1 MSWRIL
7 TLTKPSRICVRHK
20 QLNWTGESG
29 ESQNVPLED
38 ISVIILE
45 NPQVQITS
53 ALLSSLAENGA
64 VVFTCDASHMP
75 NGAFFSFHKNSRYTE
90 TALAQIDASQPLRKR
105 MWQDIVIQKIRN
117 QSAVLRL
124 CNNSAYKKL
133 DILAENVKSG
143 DVQNLEGVAAR
154 IYWSSLWQNFNRN
167 DDTNIR
173 NHALDY
179 GYAVLRGCVARNI
192 VGAGLL
198 PFYGIHH
205 CNKLDNFCLA
215 DDLIE
220 PWRPFVDY
228 IVCNIDFGNA
238 KILTT
243 DIKQMLVSVLLHS
256 CVFNGRRHSI
266 MNAMPLF
273 VESIATCFK
282 SKNLHGIKL
291 PTMTNPPEIVN
302 TDN

>member
-20 QLNWTGESG
+20 QLNWMGESG
-29 ESQNVPLED
+29 GAQNIPLED

-45 NPQVQITS
+45 NPQIQITS

-64 VVFTCDASHMP
+64 VVFTCDASHIP
-75 NGAFFSFHKNSRYTE
+75 NGAFFPFHNNSRYTE
-90 TALAQIDASQPLRKR
+90 TALAQIDTSQPLRKR
-105 MWQDIVIQKIRN
+105 IWQEIVIRKILN

-124 CNNSAYKKL
+124 CNNPAHKKL
-133 DILAENVKSG
+133 DILADNVKSG
-143 DVQNLEGVAAR
+143 DSQNLEGVAAR
-154 IYWSSLWQNFNRN
+154 IYWSSLWENFNRSDGN
-167 DDTNIR
+167 NIR

-179 GYAVLRGCVARNI
+179 GYAILRGCVARNI

-198 PFYGIHH
+198 PFYGVHH

-228 IVCNIDFGNA
+228 IVYQMDFGDA
-238 KILTT
+238 QTLTPQ
-243 DIKQMLVSVLLHS
+243 IKQKLVSVLLHS
-256 CVFNGRRHSI
+256 CTFNGYRHSI
-266 MNAMPLF
+266 MNAIPLF
-273 VESIATCFK
+273 TESVATCFK
-282 SKNLHGIKL
+282 NKNLQALKL
-291 PTMTNPPEIVN
+291 PLITSAPEIVN
-302 TDN
+302 TNN

>member
-7 TLTKPSRICVRHK
+7 TLTGPSRICVRNK
-20 QLNWTGESG
+20 QLNWTSDTGET
-29 ESQNVPLED
+29 QNIPLED
-38 ISVIILE
+38 ISVVILE
-45 NPQVQITS
+45 SPYIQVTS

-75 NGAFFSFHKNSRYTE
+75 NGAFFPFHKNSRYTE
-90 TALAQIDASQPLRKR
+90 TAFAQIESSQPLRKR

-124 CNNSAYKKL
+124 CGNDAYKKL
-133 DILAENVKSG
+133 DILADNVKSG
-143 DVQNLEGVAAR
+143 DSQNLEGVAAR
-154 IYWSSLWQNFNRN
+154 IYWSSLWDDFNRG
-167 DDTNIR
+167 DETNIR

-179 GYAVLRGCVARNI
+179 GYAILRGCVARNI

-220 PWRPFVDY
+220 PWRPFLDY
-228 IVCNIDFGNA
+228 IVFNIDFGDAN
-238 KILTT
+238 KLTPE
-243 DIKQMLVSVLLHS
+243 IKQRLVSVLLHG
-256 CVFNGRRHSI
+256 CTFNGMRHSI
-266 MNAMPLF
+266 LNAMPLY

-282 SKNLHGIKL
+282 TKDLQVLKVPRITSA
-291 PTMTNPPEIVN
+291 PEIVN